1 MRGRSTEEHASQN
14 HKAVEQGSTGADGH
28 QRIHVRR
35 TADKRRNTLHEVLPV
50 QDNNRDNDNQL
61 QNAGESGRN
70 RQRQAEHRAHAY
82 IQQRD

>member
-14 HKAVEQGSTGADGH
+14 HKAVEQGSTRADGH
-28 QRIHVRR
+28 QRIHVWR

-50 QDNNRDNDNQL
+50 QNNNRDNDNQL

-70 RQRQAEHRAHAY
+70 RQRQAEHRPHAY

>member
-70 RQRQAEHRAHAY
+70 WKRQAKHWTHAH
-82 IQQRD
+82 IKQRD